1 MMSDGSSTEVDV
13 RYRISATIVGV
24 AVLLS
29 ASLSAHHSFT
39 SFWYMDKIAE
49 IEGVVTEVKL
59 VNPHP
64 LMKIE
69 VTEKDGTKSVW
80 SITGRATGSGIL
92 RAGWTD
98 KTLPV
103 GTKVKVEGLPS
114 RQEGAKALAAGK
126 ITMLDNGQVVW
137 FGGGGGIPQG

>member
-1 MMSDGSSTEVDV
+1 MKIW
-13 RYRISATIVGV
+13 ISVIVAGTLLLGTT
-24 AVLLS
+24 AV
-29 ASLSAHHSFT
+29 SAHHSFN
-39 SFWYMDKIAE
+39 SFWFMDKTAS

-69 VTEKDGTKSVW
+69 VTEANGQKSIWNV
-80 SITGRATGSGIL
+80 TGRATGSGIL
-92 RAGWTD
+92 KAGWTLD
-98 KTLPV
+98 TVPV
-103 GTKVKVEGLPS
+103 GTRVRVEGLPS

-126 ITMLDNGQVVW
+126 ITKLDDGSVVW

>member
-1 MMSDGSSTEVDV
+1 VKTWIALTVASVCLLA
-13 RYRISATIVGV
+13 AT
-24 AVLLS
+24 A
-29 ASLSAHHSFT
+29 ASAHHSFN
-39 SFWYMDKIAE
+39 SFWYMDRTAT

-69 VTEKDGTKSVW
+69 VTEANGGKSIWNV
-80 SITGRATGSGIL
+80 TGRATGSGIL
-92 RAGWTD
+92 KAGWTLE
-98 KTLPV
+98 TVPV
-103 GTKVKVEGLPS
+103 GTRVKIEGLPS

-126 ITMLDNGQVVW
+126 ITRLNDGSVVW